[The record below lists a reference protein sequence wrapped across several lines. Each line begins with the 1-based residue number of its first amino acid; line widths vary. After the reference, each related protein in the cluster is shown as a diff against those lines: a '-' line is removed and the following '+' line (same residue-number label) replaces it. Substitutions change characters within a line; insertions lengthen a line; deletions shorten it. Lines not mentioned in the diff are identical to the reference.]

1 MPETSGNGSTQPSLG
16 RAEKRVQRRKREAM
30 IAGACTVFLVA
41 VSVVVAT
48 FYGLIPINNGGS
60 HGRDPGLGSLVPEED
75 PCVTAMAPLERALQV
90 RGVYL
95 TMDTAGTPSR
105 MGSIIRFV
113 RNSPGL
119 NGLVIDLK
127 DNSGKVPCKP
137 PDNIISPAAGY
148 GHFPGIVSALK
159 QEGYFT
165 IARIVAFQDP
175 YMAQAVP
182 EQAIRRSDGSLW
194 RDRDGRL
201 WLNPYDKRNW
211 EYMKGL
217 ALWAL
222 DMGFDEIQLDYVR
235 FPDSAR
241 NLETSGVIMP
251 GWDDFESRGEAIV
264 AFLEYMG
271 QAVEGKAYLS
281 ADIFGFTTI
290 ATDDMGIGQKLE
302 DVASAVDFICPMVY
316 PSHYYNAGIYGFEV
330 PEAHP
335 YEVVCMAMEE
345 AKERTSGLKAQIR
358 PWLQDFS
365 YRIKYGPDEVQ
376 GQIQATFESG
386 LNTFILWNP
395 ANVYTKGV
403 TYAPPQ

>member
-1 MPETSGNGSTQPSLG
+1 MPETSGNGSVETGLG
-16 RAEKRVQRRKREAM
+16 RAEKRAQRRKREAW
-30 IAGACTVFLVA
+30 IAGACTVFLVIASLVAA
-41 VSVVVAT
+41 VS
-48 FYGLIPINNGGS
+48 YGLIPLNGGES
-60 HGRDPGLGSLVPEED
+60 HADPGPESLVTEED
-75 PCVTAMAPLERALQV
+75 PCTAATMVPLERALQV
-90 RGVYL
+90 RGIYL

-105 MGSIIRFV
+105 MSSTIRFV
-113 RNSPGL
+113 RENPGL

-127 DNSGKVPCKP
+127 DNSGKVPCKA
-137 PDNIISPAAGY
+137 PDTIISPVAGY

-175 YMAQAVP
+175 YLAQAVP
-182 EQAIRRSDGSLW
+182 EQAIRRSDGGLW

-201 WLNPYDKRNW
+201 WLNPYDERNW
-211 EYMKGL
+211 EYVKDL

-241 NLETSGVIMP
+241 NLETSGVVMP
-251 GWDDFESRGEAIV
+251 GWDAYQNRGEAIV
-264 AFLEYMG
+264 AFLKYMG

-290 ATDDMGIGQKLE
+290 AADDMGIGQKLE

-345 AKERTSGLKAQIR
+345 AKERTSGLKAHIR

-365 YRIKYGPDEVQ
+365 YRIKYGPEEVQ
-376 GQIQATFESG
+376 GQIEATFESG

-395 ANVYTKGV
+395 ANIYTKGV
-403 TYAPPQ
+403 TYTPPQ